1 MIEIINLNKWIKVEL
16 KEFLYMLW
24 LFLSL
29 LLDVV
34 EDELGWFGEFLCVLG
49 CVQVL
54 CCVCGGVVNVINVI
68 VNFNIVVT
76 VNAINQP
83 QLIPTH

>member
-1 MIEIINLNKWIKVEL
+1 M
-16 KEFLYMLW
+16 
-24 LFLSL
+24 
-29 LLDVV
+29 
-34 EDELGWFGEFLCVLG
+34 LG

-68 VNFNIVVT
+68 VNVDIVVT
-76 VNAINQP
+76 INAINQP